1 MRRLAASVIFAILLA
16 TVVMWIPAYFMR
28 YSAGQVQR
36 IGSESY
42 ETVKSPQPVAA
53 IESSEPS
60 PTTPTT
66 TVTPTKGITYTNVLV
81 MLFVSITIS
90 IFVTILFV
98 KIRG

>member
-53 IESSEPS
+53 IEPS
-60 PTTPTT
+60 PTT

>member
-1 MRRLAASVIFAILLA
+1 MRRLAVSVIFAILLA

-53 IESSEPS
+53 IEPSEPS
-60 PTTPTT
+60 PTT

>member
-53 IESSEPS
+53 IEPSEPS
-60 PTTPTT
+60 PTT

>member
-1 MRRLAASVIFAILLA
+1 MRRLAVSVIFAILLA

-53 IESSEPS
+53 IEPSEPS
-60 PTTPTT
+60 PTT
-66 TVTPTKGITYTNVLV
+66 TVTPTKGITYTNILV